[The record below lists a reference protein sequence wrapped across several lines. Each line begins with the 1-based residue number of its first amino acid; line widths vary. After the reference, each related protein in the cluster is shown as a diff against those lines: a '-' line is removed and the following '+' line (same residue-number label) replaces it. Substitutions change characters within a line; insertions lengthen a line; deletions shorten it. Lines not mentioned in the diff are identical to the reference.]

1 MTKLPPF
8 NATATEKD
16 QQESIEIDEITLHAT
31 PEAFRALGIFF
42 LNAAHEMDLN
52 ESDHI
57 HLQDSVQNFSSKKH
71 CDIIL
76 LNKKI
81 IKHN

>member
-8 NATATEKD
+8 NANATEKD
-16 QQESIEIDEITLHAT
+16 QQERIEIDEITLHAT
-31 PEAFRALGIFF
+31 PEAFRTLGIFF
-42 LNAAHEMDLN
+42 LNAAHEMDVN
-52 ESDHI
+52 ELEHI

-76 LNKKI
+76 VNSKI
-81 IKHN
+81 VKNN